1 MQMELIINT
10 TSLTGTSFSAAIMDW
25 EIREQKRKAT
35 RVQQLSPQAPDC
47 SWLLSGVGNL
57 PCMSSLSIFPLK
69 QRLNQSCFTTTSS
82 VWNSLNRLTK
92 HYRVFKAV
100 GKGVYLH
107 NHTHREITHTCL
119 LNSDHSTI
127 QEPSS
132 CLQLLEGYQHR
143 TWKNHVLLPS
153 GNKCWPTGSPFQ
165 AYKQVQHNRTT
176 MVSGRNNVNAKNS
189 IEVNVL
195 KKTRQS
201 TPPHKSKHGN
211 SIWGTITLYT
221 YNREA

>member
-35 RVQQLSPQAPDC
+35 RVEQLSPQAPDC

-92 HYRVFKAV
+92 HYWVFKAV

-119 LNSDHSTI
+119 LNSDHSTTI

-132 CLQLLEGYQHR
+132 CLQLLEGYQRR
-143 TWKNHVLLPS
+143 TWKKPCAVALRQQMLTH
-153 GNKCWPTGSPFQ
+153 
-165 AYKQVQHNRTT
+165 
-176 MVSGRNNVNAKNS
+176 
-189 IEVNVL
+189 
-195 KKTRQS
+195 RQS
-201 TPPHKSKHGN
+201 FSSIQTGTTQQNNN
-211 SIWGTITLYT
+211 SEWKKQCKC
-221 YNREA
+221 